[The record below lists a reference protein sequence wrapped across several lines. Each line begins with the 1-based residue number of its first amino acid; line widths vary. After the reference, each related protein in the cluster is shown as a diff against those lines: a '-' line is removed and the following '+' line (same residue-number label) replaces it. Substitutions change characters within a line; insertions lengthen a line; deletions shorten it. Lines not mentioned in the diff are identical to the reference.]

1 MNNEDQIELKEKFG
15 TSTNSKRK
23 RKGEEMNDQ
32 STKAKQSKVEN
43 ETLDEQEETRLKK
56 VI

>member
-1 MNNEDQIELKEKFG
+1 LNNEDQIELKEKFG

-23 RKGEEMNDQ
+23 RKGEEMNNQ